1 MLLGQETGVEFV
13 ESPTVVKN
21 DGIYPSEP
29 VSGPEEAT
37 DLATGGS
44 FSVLVSLLKT
54 NHRKGVFLTLHGVWT
69 SHQHKLGKAPA
80 HESIEIE
87 MLSLADACIHLPFA
101 NILVF
106 KRKDLKKANSKEQ
119 VKQQITVCVHC
130 TLSKLNDF
138 LQLFRGA
145 V

>member
-54 NHRKGVFLTLHGVWT
+54 NHRQGCISYFTWCMDFT
-69 SHQHKLGKAPA
+69 PA
-80 HESIEIE
+80 
-87 MLSLADACIHLPFA
+87 
-101 NILVF
+101 
-106 KRKDLKKANSKEQ
+106 
-119 VKQQITVCVHC
+119 QIREGTC
-130 TLSKLNDF
+130 S
-138 LQLFRGA
+138 
-145 V
+145 